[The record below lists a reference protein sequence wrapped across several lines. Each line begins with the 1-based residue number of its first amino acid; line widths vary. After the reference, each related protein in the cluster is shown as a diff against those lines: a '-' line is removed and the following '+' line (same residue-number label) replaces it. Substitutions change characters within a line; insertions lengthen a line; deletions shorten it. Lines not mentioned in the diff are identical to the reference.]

1 MVRSAVARQSRA
13 AGALDV
19 CLCAIRD
26 RLAISALARTQQ
38 QAILGVFIY
47 LAPAIIL
54 SGFATPIENMPDWCQ
69 WLTVINPIRYMLV
82 ISRGIFLKDLSTALV
97 LNQLWP
103 MLLIG
108 AVPMAVATWLFRRRV
123 T

>member
-1 MVRSAVARQSRA
+1 MSVFVLS
-13 AGALDV
+13 G
-19 CLCAIRD
+19 IGIG
-26 RLAISALARTQQ
+26 LAISTLARNQQ
-38 QAILGVFIY
+38 QAILGVFTY

-54 SGFATPIENMPDWCQ
+54 SGFATPIENMPNWCQ

-82 ISRGIFLKDLSTALV
+82 FSRGIFLKDLPTMLV

-108 AVPMAVATWLFRRRV
+108 AATMAAATWLFRRRV
-123 T
+123 A